1 VRILLASAGTLV
13 EGGRV
18 GTGDRAC
25 HTGGMSHEEAF
36 PYALDVLPCGT
47 PAGHFRWTIRKHG
60 KLLQRSDR
68 SHSSEQAALK
78 NGRAELERVASAG
91 RSR

>member
-1 VRILLASAGTLV
+1 
-13 EGGRV
+13 
-18 GTGDRAC
+18 
-25 HTGGMSHEEAF
+25 MSHEEVF
-36 PYALDVLPCGT
+36 PYALDVLPCDT

-68 SHSSEQAALK
+68 SHFSEQAALK

-91 RSR
+91 RNR